1 MFLSE
6 IESGKYCEII
16 SADVGEKLKGRL
28 FEIGVKRGEKIKLI
42 RKSYK
47 SSPII
52 ILVKNTF
59 FAIREED
66 AKKIEVK
73 RQ

>member
-6 IESGKYCEII
+6 IESGKYCVIVNANV
-16 SADVGEKLKGRL
+16 SEKLKGRL

-47 SSPII
+47 SSLII

>member
-6 IESGKYCEII
+6 IESGKNCEIL
-16 SADVGEKLKGRL
+16 SVDLCEKLKGRL
-28 FEIGVKRGEKIKLI
+28 FEIGVKKGEKIKLI
-42 RKSYK
+42 RMSYK
-47 SSPII
+47 GSPII

>member
-6 IESGKYCEII
+6 IESGKYCVIVNVLV
-16 SADVGEKLKGRL
+16 SEKLRGRL
-28 FEIGVKRGEKIKLI
+28 FELGVKKGEKIKVV
-42 RKSYK
+42 RESYK
-47 SSPII
+47 NSPII

-66 AKKIEVK
+66 ANKIEVK
-73 RQ
+73 E

>member
-6 IESGKYCEII
+6 IEAGKNCEIVNAEV
-16 SADVGEKLKGRL
+16 SEKLKGRL
-28 FEIGVKRGEKIKLI
+28 FEIGVKKGEKIKLI
-42 RKSYK
+42 RNSYK
-47 SSPII
+47 GSPII